1 MSQRN
6 TVQRRT
12 QDAMEIARRTYR
24 ERLTAAQQS
33 TLIEATL
40 ARNPRMSEESR
51 NVARSEIRAAIAHER
66 VCAHIDRIARHVQAS
81 APAARFHHALLS
93 ACRFVKAYGIRRL
106 AEWQDKPAK
115 EKTR

>member
-12 QDAMEIARRTYR
+12 EDAMEIARRTHR
-24 ERLTAAQQS
+24 ERLTPAQQ
-33 TLIEATL
+33 TALIEATL

-66 VCAHIDRIARHVQAS
+66 VCGHIDRIARHVQAS
-81 APAARFHHALLS
+81 APANRFHHALLS
-93 ACRFVKAYGIRRL
+93 ACRHVKRAGIRRL
-106 AEWQDKPAK
+106 TEWSYQPAK
-115 EKTR
+115 EQRR

>member
-12 QDAMEIARRTYR
+12 EDAMEIARRTHR
-24 ERLTAAQQS
+24 EQLTAAQQAA
-33 TLIEATL
+33 LIEATL

-66 VCAHIDRIARHVQAS
+66 VCAHIDRIARHVQAN
-81 APAARFHHALLS
+81 APANRFHHALLS
-93 ACRFVKAYGIRRL
+93 ACRHVKRAGIRRL
-106 AEWQDKPAK
+106 AEWQDKPAR
-115 EKTR
+115 ENRR